1 MSRIGKLSIKLPPEV
16 TADIQESIIT
26 VKGPHGQ
33 LSRSVPDLLSVSLE
47 DGNVLLIKRKNDSIV
62 AREFHGLYRSL
73 INNMVIGVSK
83 QFVKFLEMKG
93 VGYKGL
99 VDKETLVLNVGYTHP
114 VRITP
119 PKGIKVAVE
128 NNTVIKIQGIDK
140 EQVGLL
146 AQEIRSKRPPEP
158 YKGKG
163 ILYRGEV
170 IQRKVGKSSK

>member
-1 MSRIGKLSIKLPPEV
+1 MSRIGKLSIKLPSGV
-16 TADIQESIIT
+16 TTDIQDDRIT
-26 VKGPHGQ
+26 IKGPHGE
-33 LSRSVPDLLSVSLE
+33 LSRSLPDLLSISLKDE
-47 DGNVLLIKRKNDSIV
+47 NVLVINRKNDSIV
-62 AREFHGLYRSL
+62 AKEFHGLYRSL

-99 VDKETLVLNVGYTHP
+99 IEKDTLVLNVGYTHP

-128 NNTVIKIQGIDK
+128 NNTIIKIQGIDK

-146 AQEIRSKRPPEP
+146 AQEIRATRPPEP